1 MTGTNKKWLAIAALI
16 TATVVWGGGFIV
28 MKNSLDALTPQYLLA
43 SRSIIGTLG
52 MCIVFHKKLRGI
64 TKEDIKCG
72 FILGL
77 LLFLAFTFQTYGL
90 KYTTASKN
98 AFLTTAYVVLVPFT
112 GWIIKRKK
120 PDVYSFIGTFVC
132 IIGIGLLSLE
142 GDLSLKLGD
151 GLTLICAIFYAIH
164 ITYIDTFTQKHDPI
178 ALTLLQLGFMAVF
191 CTIVAVLFEPF
202 PTGLTADS
210 IAGLL
215 YLGLFATMLAFLCQ
229 NVGQKYTAP
238 ATASVLLS
246 FESVFGC
253 IFSIIFL
260 QEYLTP
266 KMFVGC
272 ALIFLSLMIV
282 ETKLSFLKSKKT
294 AYEDSVL

>member
-1 MTGTNKKWLAIAALI
+1 MTASKKKFLSIVALI
-16 TATVVWGGGFIV
+16 VATVVWGGGFIV
-28 MKNSLDALTPQYLLA
+28 MKNSLDSITPQYLLA
-43 SRSIIGTLG
+43 SRSIIGTIG
-52 MCIVFHKKLRGI
+52 MCILFHKKLRTI
-64 TKEDIKCG
+64 TKQDIKCG

-120 PDVYSFIGTFVC
+120 PDIYSFIGTFIC

-142 GDLSLKLGD
+142 GDLTLKLGD

-164 ITYIDTFTQKHDPI
+164 ITYIDTFTEKHSPI
-178 ALTLLQLGFMAVF
+178 VLTILQLGFMALL
-191 CTIVAVLFEPF
+191 CTITAVLFEPF
-202 PTGLTADS
+202 PKS
-210 IAGLL
+210 ISSDAAFGLL

-229 NVGQKYTAP
+229 NVGQKYTSP

-260 QEYLTP
+260 HEYLTL
-266 KMFVGC
+266 KMFIGC
-272 ALIFLSLMIV
+272 VLIFSSLMIV
-282 ETKLSFLKSKKT
+282 ETKLSFLKPKSAAT
-294 AYEDSVL
+294 DSE

>member
-1 MTGTNKKWLAIAALI
+1 MIASRKKLLAVVALI

-28 MKNSLDALTPQYLLA
+28 MKNSLDSLTPQYLLA
-43 SRSIIGTLG
+43 SRSIIGTIG
-52 MCIVFHKKLRGI
+52 MCIIFHKKLNKI
-64 TKEDIKCG
+64 TKQDIKCG

-120 PDVYSFIGTFVC
+120 PDIYSFIGTIIC

-142 GDLSLKLGD
+142 GDLTLKLGD
-151 GLTLICAIFYAIH
+151 GLTLICAVFYAIH
-164 ITYIDTFTQKHDPI
+164 ITYIDTFTEKHSPI
-178 ALTLLQLGFMAVF
+178 VLTILQLGFMALL
-191 CTIVAVLFEPF
+191 CTITAVLFEPF
-202 PTGLTADS
+202 PTGISSNAVV
-210 IAGLL
+210 GLL

-229 NVGQKYTAP
+229 NVGQKYTSP
-238 ATASVLLS
+238 ATASILLS

-260 QEYLTP
+260 HEYLTL
-266 KMFVGC
+266 KMFIGC
-272 ALIFLSLMIV
+272 VLIFSSLMIV
-282 ETKLSFLKSKKT
+282 ETKLSFLKPKVKKIT
-294 AYEDSVL
+294 QA